1 MADYSA
7 DDFTNG
13 VNTALIEDREMWK
26 EKGSAGREGKGKIT
40 EYGEIDEEKQGAT
53 ESSSI
58 PHTGLN
64 LVITALKSKLKAA
77 HDEEHAGNRSL
88 SHCITKID
96 QVRRL

>member
-40 EYGEIDEEKQGAT
+40 EYGEVEHRLMMRKNRAQLN
-53 ESSSI
+53 
-58 PHTGLN
+58 PLQFHTQ
-64 LVITALKSKLKAA
+64 
-77 HDEEHAGNRSL
+77 D
-88 SHCITKID
+88 
-96 QVRRL
+96 